1 MKNYKEYSP
10 LLIRVFV
17 GLLLLI
23 PGIFKL
29 MNPAGV
35 SGMLTNLGFPSPVFF
50 AWILI
55 LIEII
60 FGAIVILGWKLK
72 YTVWPLVVVLAVAT
86 ITVVIP
92 NMNGSPT
99 NLLFHL
105 LGIASLIS
113 LTLTGPGMW
122 SLDGIIK
129 RR

>member
-10 LLIRVFV
+10 LIIRVFV

-29 MNPAGV
+29 MNPAGIT
-35 SGMLTNLGFPSPVFF
+35 GMLTGLGFPAPVLF

-72 YTVWPLVVVLAVAT
+72 YTVWPLVVVLVVAT

-92 NMNGSPT
+92 NMNGNPI

-113 LTLTGPGMW
+113 LTLTGPGMH
-122 SLDGIIK
+122 SLDEMIK
-129 RR
+129 RK